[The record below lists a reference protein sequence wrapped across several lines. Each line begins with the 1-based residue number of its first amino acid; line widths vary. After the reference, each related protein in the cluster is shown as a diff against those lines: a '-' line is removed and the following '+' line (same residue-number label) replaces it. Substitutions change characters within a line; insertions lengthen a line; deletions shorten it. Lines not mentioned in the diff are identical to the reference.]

1 MEYRRLAAERGR
13 GYHTDMAQSS
23 GTTLERPFTRERLD
37 GDTRFLDPQVAARVA
52 SLELVARFIVE
63 GFLIGLHKSPYH
75 GFSSE
80 FASYRKY
87 AKGDPFKFIDW
98 KVAAKTDR
106 LYIKQFEEHTN
117 TRCYLLVD
125 ASGSMR
131 FGGPDARVDG
141 PASKGISKWQYTRSL
156 AAAMAYLMIKQGDAA
171 GLGIF
176 RSGTPEV
183 LPPRGGS
190 VHLHGLY
197 SVLGKAEPGEVTDT
211 EKGLAGLPERLARRG
226 LVALISDLLD
236 TPEKIIAGL
245 KGFRVRRHEVILFH
259 VMAPEERAFPYR
271 ENIEFVDAETG
282 QTITAQGS
290 YIAAAY
296 KQALNEHVEQIK
308 RFCRENDIDF
318 VPLTTDEL
326 LSTALLAYLN
336 KRQRVQ

>member
-1 MEYRRLAAERGR
+1 
-13 GYHTDMAQSS
+13 MAQA
-23 GTTLERPFTRERLD
+23 TPQTDKPFTRGKLD
-37 GDTRFLDPQVAARVA
+37 GDTRFLDPQVVARV
-52 SLELVARFIVE
+52 SNLELVARFIVE

-87 AKGDPFKFIDW
+87 TKGDPFKFLDW

-106 LYIKQFEEHTN
+106 LYIKQFEERTN
-117 TRCYLLVD
+117 TRCYLLLD

-131 FGGPDARVDG
+131 FGGEGEKAQGV
-141 PASKGISKWQYTRSL
+141 SKWLYARNL
-156 AAAMAYLMIKQGDAA
+156 AAAMAYLMIKQGDAV

-176 RSGTPEV
+176 RGGKPEV
-183 LPPRGGS
+183 LPPRGGT

-197 SVLGKAEPGEVTDT
+197 SILGKAEPNEVTDT

-226 LVALISDLLD
+226 LVVILSDLLD

-259 VMAPEERAFPYR
+259 VMAPEERDFPYR
-271 ENIEFVDAETG
+271 DNIEFVDAETG

-290 YIAAAY
+290 YIAEAY
-296 KQALNEHVEQIK
+296 KKALASHMESVK

-318 VPLTTDEL
+318 VSLSTEEL
-326 LSTALLAYLN
+326 LSTALLAYMN
-336 KRQRVQ
+336 RRQRMS

>member
-1 MEYRRLAAERGR
+1 
-13 GYHTDMAQSS
+13 MAQAA
-23 GTTLERPFTRERLD
+23 GATLERPFSREKLD
-37 GDTRFLDPQVAARVA
+37 GDTRFLDPKIAASVAN
-52 SLELVARFIVE
+52 LELIARFIVE

-131 FGGPDARVDG
+131 FGGEGARVDG
-141 PASKGISKWQYTRSL
+141 GTSKGIAKWLYARNL
-156 AAAMAYLMIKQGDAA
+156 AAAMAYLMIKQGDAV

-176 RSGTPEV
+176 RSGAADF
-183 LPPRGGS
+183 LPPRGGN
-190 VHLHGLY
+190 VHLHALY
-197 SVLGKAEPGEVTDT
+197 TVLGKAAPAELTDT

-226 LVALISDLLD
+226 LVVILSDLLD
-236 TPEKIIAGL
+236 KPEKIIAGL

-259 VMAPEERAFPYR
+259 LLAPEEREFPYR

-290 YIAAAY
+290 YIADAY
-296 KQALNEHVEQIK
+296 KKAMNEHLETIR

-318 VPLTTDEL
+318 VPLTSDEL

-336 KRQRVQ
+336 KRQRVL